1 MPQSTVSV
9 LNPALRPWEHRKP
22 EKLKKQESGCHRSFP
37 LVTVLFSVYQCLY
50 YVFVIY
56 RQRYSLIPSEE
67 SMISLGAKEQN
78 SMETQPFRYF
88 VAYFV
93 PCNFIHFVLTLMTQM
108 FAGVQLEVTSW
119 GSIRV
124 FLIIWIGEVSGMLA
138 SCTLSPGVVT
148 TGSSSAA
155 TSLLGAY
162 IVDIFNQWQV
172 YPKFTWRRYATFWLV
187 LVIVNFSMTAIEF
200 NDPAA
205 AASALIVGVAT
216 SLALLPVPAGSFR
229 TALRTFAQ
237 IVFCGVVVVLLTVAF
252 KPC

>member
-1 MPQSTVSV
+1 
-9 LNPALRPWEHRKP
+9 
-22 EKLKKQESGCHRSFP
+22 
-37 LVTVLFSVYQCLY
+37 
-50 YVFVIY
+50 
-56 RQRYSLIPSEE
+56 
-67 SMISLGAKEQN
+67 MISLGAKEQN

-93 PCNFIHFVLTLMTQM
+93 PCNFIHFVLTLMTQVCRLPVDHGLTCPYTWKM